1 MTFRER
7 LVKRASKAGLILP
20 VPVAEQLQQ
29 YFELLQK
36 WNQKLALTSL
46 PIQDAQDE
54 ALDRIL
60 IEPLV
65 AAKALPAPDAHL
77 VDVGSGGGSPAI
89 PLKICADRVS
99 LRMVESKTRKAAFL
113 REVVRALKL
122 TSTSVDSVRVAELLA
137 QRTLHEAADAITLR
151 GVRPDKKLLS
161 QLDFLL
167 KPGGLLLFFSAET
180 TPGIDV
186 LPALGFRKTA
196 RYRLLPH
203 LGSYLDVW
211 QKSLSLPKD

>member
-77 VDVGSGGGSPAI
+77 VDVGSG
-89 PLKICADRVS
+89 
-99 LRMVESKTRKAAFL
+99 
-113 REVVRALKL
+113 
-122 TSTSVDSVRVAELLA
+122 
-137 QRTLHEAADAITLR
+137 EAHR
-151 GVRPDKKLLS
+151 
-161 QLDFLL
+161 
-167 KPGGLLLFFSAET
+167 LF
-180 TPGIDV
+180 
-186 LPALGFRKTA
+186 R
-196 RYRLLPH
+196 
-203 LGSYLDVW
+203 
-211 QKSLSLPKD
+211 